1 MIGDEIPAS
10 VTAGQWML
18 VTIVGFIVVAIPAT
32 VAAVAAW
39 QARRHAIEINDGV
52 NHRHLRDTGEG
63 PPPRLFDLALESWQ
77 ETKELSQ
84 RVGLLESRTGRM
96 EGHQELMAAQLDRV
110 CRAERSMPAA
120 PAGGE

>member
-1 MIGDEIPAS
+1 MFGGEIPAS

-18 VTIVGFIVVAIPAT
+18 VTIVGFVLVAIPAT

-52 NHRHLRDTGEG
+52 NHRHLRDIGEG

-96 EGHQELMAAQLDRV
+96 ESRQELMAAQLDHV
-110 CRAERSMPAA
+110 CQMDRPLPAA